1 MTSRKPAGL
10 APHER
15 LWPDPERGPWL
26 VTAQFARVDGR
37 MEVVGLELRSAR
49 RHKRDDDGRIVDAE
63 PRLREMLPPA
73 YSDLENLTDR
83 EPLPLKSE
91 VWRSLPVAA
100 LSNELRAAHVEA
112 LDDSGILAANP
123 RAAARWQGPSEDRRE
138 DRRVTL
144 EDVAAIYLD
153 ALDEGR
159 PPTQA
164 VARAL
169 VLSKSAA
176 AQRVA
181 RARAAGLLGETRK
194 GLPSRAP
201 GSSRNVTAAES
212 LEAPKGQRDT
222 GKRVQSRE
230 GGK

>member
-1 MTSRKPAGL
+1 MATRKSTGL
-10 APHER
+10 APYER
-15 LWPDPERGPWL
+15 LWPDAQRGPWL

-63 PRLREMLPPA
+63 PRLREVLPPA
-73 YSDLENLTDR
+73 YPDLENLTGR

-100 LSNELRAAHVEA
+100 LSTELRASWVDA
-112 LDDSGILAANP
+112 LDDSGLLAANP
-123 RAAARWQGPSEDRRE
+123 RAAARWQGPRE

-159 PPTQA
+159 PPTKA
-164 VARAL
+164 VQEAL
-169 VLSKSAA
+169 HLSKSAA

-201 GSSRNVTAAES
+201 GASPNVTAAES
-212 LEAPKGQRDT
+212 LEAPKGQR
-222 GKRVQSRE
+222 GRGRRGRGRE